1 MTKTIGIIGG
11 DLRIIRLAEILAKDN
26 YLIYTNALEK
36 YNFLSDKIKY
46 SSIQEICIKCSYIV
60 SGVPFS
66 KDGEYVDTPFSNE
79 KILIQDLFES
89 IKNKIFIALLE
100 IELTR
105 QGKLTYYVL
114 IRLGL

>member
-1 MTKTIGIIGG
+1 MTKAIGIIGG

-46 SSIQEICIKCSYIV
+46 CSIQEICIKCSYIV

-66 KDGEYVDTPFSNE
+66 KDGEYLDTPFSNE
-79 KILIQDLFES
+79 RILINDLRGARLLSYVSS
-89 IKNKIFIALLE
+89 I
-100 IELTR
+100 
-105 QGKLTYYVL
+105 
-114 IRLGL
+114 LG